1 MIYAITRIWH
11 QRWHRADRRWLAAR
25 LGPHLAR
32 DIGIDTTATKEVKQ
46 L

>member
-1 MIYAITRIWH
+1 MVYAITRIRH
-11 QRWHRADRRWLAAR
+11 QRWHRADRRWLAAC
-25 LGPHLAR
+25 LGPHIAR